1 MTSVQAALLGTGVT
15 DASGV
20 REGSAVTLKVGLF
33 EIVGEVDVL
42 LEAGSPQYP

>member
-1 MTSVQAALLGTGVT
+1 MSEQAAWLGTGVT

-20 REGSAVTLKVGLF
+20 CEGSGVTLKVELF